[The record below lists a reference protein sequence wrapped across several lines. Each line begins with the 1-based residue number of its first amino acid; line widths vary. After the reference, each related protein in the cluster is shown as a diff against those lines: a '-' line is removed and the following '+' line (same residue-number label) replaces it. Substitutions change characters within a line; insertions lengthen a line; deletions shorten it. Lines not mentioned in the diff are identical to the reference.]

1 MCIRD
6 RYSGVHSGDRLG
18 GGCFTVGSGGGG
30 GGVFERTRAPPALS
44 TGICGLTKFV
54 RLAGL
59 SVLPIDLG
67 GGVSGM
73 ALH

>member
-1 MCIRD
+1 M
-6 RYSGVHSGDRLG
+6 HSGDRLG
-18 GGCFTVGSGGGG
+18 GGCFTVGNGGGG
-30 GGVFERTRAPPALS
+30 GGTCVRTSVPPALS
-44 TGICGLTKFV
+44 AGICGLTKFV

-67 GGVSGM
+67 GGVSGI